1 MMEPLDIQALAASI
15 TEEMEGRLASL
26 HIPDQAYEEA
36 VEIIR
41 DFNKIAASMLQEEPG
56 LEMPGAPEP
65 IPLDDKLA
73 TQTLNLFSEGVSF
86 AILKCVEMGITGDT
100 KKTILQNMA
109 LEVYNQA
116 KQIMAC
122 TYGQE
127 HTPEFQFSYEQQVN
141 MMTQSAESNLMFFIG
156 EYEKEYGP
164 ILVAD
169 TPPVMPLQTQPMAEI
184 PPLAEITPPALPE
197 AMPAPLALPTPMPV
211 QPVGSHRE
219 KYAAVAL
226 LLTTLPTEQRGRI
239 LKSFSAEEK
248 DLITYYSYPQH
259 IQQEL
264 NISHVQAHLRNF
276 KDRLKKT
283 RSSKRK
289 SDAYQ
294 GIARWAA
301 YYPREKLLSWVSD
314 ERPLVKRYLESH
326 YYATT
331 PLPARY
337 EGVPGKKPKARPKVH
352 LPPRIEDILYRHL
365 ERRVEMSA
373 STPFPG

>member
-169 TPPVMPLQTQPMAEI
+169 T
-184 PPLAEITPPALPE
+184 
-197 AMPAPLALPTPMPV
+197 
-211 QPVGSHRE
+211 
-219 KYAAVAL
+219 
-226 LLTTLPTEQRGRI
+226 
-239 LKSFSAEEK
+239 
-248 DLITYYSYPQH
+248 D
-259 IQQEL
+259 
-264 NISHVQAHLRNF
+264 
-276 KDRLKKT
+276 
-283 RSSKRK
+283 RK
-289 SDAYQ
+289 S
-294 GIARWAA
+294 
-301 YYPREKLLSWVSD
+301 V
-314 ERPLVKRYLESH
+314 V
-326 YYATT
+326 
-331 PLPARY
+331 
-337 EGVPGKKPKARPKVH
+337 
-352 LPPRIEDILYRHL
+352 
-365 ERRVEMSA
+365 
-373 STPFPG
+373 